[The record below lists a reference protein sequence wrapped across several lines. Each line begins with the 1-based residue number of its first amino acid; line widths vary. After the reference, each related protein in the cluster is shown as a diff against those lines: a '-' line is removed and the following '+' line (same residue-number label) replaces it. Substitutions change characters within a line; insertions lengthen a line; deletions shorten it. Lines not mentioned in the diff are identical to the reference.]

1 MASSDAKAALIQKHE
16 VGLNRPKEIADYEL
30 QRFGIR
36 DVQRILDCLHTLEGV
51 RGSLNICGPWFN
63 CYKKVPMW
71 MSATLL
77 AIKTFGIV
85 AIFPVQVGAAVV
97 LIFRGH
103 FKSIWKELPR
113 PMFDMINWCRDDMSY
128 VKALIHLVKK
138 SIEQGAALYINR

>member
-36 DVQRILDCLHTLEGV
+36 DVQRILDCLHTLERV
-51 RGSLNICGPWFN
+51 PGSRDICGPPFN
-63 CYKKVPMW
+63 RYEKVPIW

-77 AIKTFGIV
+77 AMETFGIV
-85 AIFPVQVGAAVV
+85 ALFPFQVGAAVV

-103 FKSIWKELPR
+103 FKPIWTELPR
-113 PMFDMINWCRDDMSY
+113 PT
-128 VKALIHLVKK
+128 VLI
-138 SIEQGAALYINR
+138 G